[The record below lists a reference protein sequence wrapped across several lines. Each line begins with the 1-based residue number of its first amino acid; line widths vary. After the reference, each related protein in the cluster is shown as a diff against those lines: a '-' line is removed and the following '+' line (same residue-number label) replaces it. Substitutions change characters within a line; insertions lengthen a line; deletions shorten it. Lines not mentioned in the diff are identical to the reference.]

1 VKSVTVDG
9 IAQVVT
15 TPEEVVLMFGGLPM
29 NAKIEITT
37 EGGWPEEPST
47 IDYPVVPS
55 LYSGSE
61 AKTRGLP
68 GLPGQMK
75 KPFKVLQAMERL
87 MATEADAEYERAFV
101 AAAMQS
107 FESYRIRVA
116 MDPGPGYYRTMTR
129 ERVETILK
137 FYENAA
143 LGMYNGFAKRMA
155 GYRAANDTLSL
166 RLAALFDEAQK

>member
-1 VKSVTVDG
+1 
-9 IAQVVT
+9 
-15 TPEEVVLMFGGLPM
+15 
-29 NAKIEITT
+29 
-37 EGGWPEEPST
+37 
-47 IDYPVVPS
+47 
-55 LYSGSE
+55 
-61 AKTRGLP
+61 
-68 GLPGQMK
+68 
-75 KPFKVLQAMERL
+75 
-87 MATEADAEYERAFV
+87 
-101 AAAMQS
+101 
-107 FESYRIRVA
+107 